1 MAKGSKRGRPFKH
14 GGYSLMVRAGEVPE
28 RMTKVRAYLSGVRAG
43 LVRDVAGQEEAM
55 TTAQGVLVDRAI
67 SLLGVLRTIEE
78 SLSEKG
84 IMQGSALSPI
94 LRENYISYNNTLRL
108 TLAALGINRRE
119 GDKVIDLDTYLGA
132 AHESAKKTV
141 RDAQGGPIVAPDGEG
156 NG

>member
-1 MAKGSKRGRPFKH
+1 
-14 GGYSLMVRAGEVPE
+14 MVRAGEVPE

-43 LVRDVAGQEEAM
+43 LVRDVAGLEEDL
-55 TTAQGVLVDRAI
+55 TTAQRVLIDRAI

-84 IMQGSALSPI
+84 IMQGSGLAPI

-108 TLAALGINRRE
+108 TLASLGINKRE
-119 GDKVIDLDTYLGA
+119 GDKVIDLDAYIGA
-132 AHESAKKTV
+132 VKESAKKTA
-141 RDAQGGPIVAPDGEG
+141 RDAQGGPIETPDGED